1 MISLASSL
9 HILLSA
15 RSKEIA
21 MKALMILLVLGAF
34 VAMQMGCEAKV
45 DDDGAKVKV
54 DTDK

>member
-1 MISLASSL
+1 
-9 HILLSA
+9 
-15 RSKEIA
+15 

-34 VAMQMGCEAKV
+34 VAVQLGCEAKV

>member
-1 MISLASSL
+1 VISLALSL
-9 HILLSA
+9 HISLRLVQ
-15 RSKEIA
+15 RRFA

-34 VAMQMGCEAKV
+34 VAVQMGCEAKV

>member
-9 HILLSA
+9 LVLFA
-15 RSKEIA
+15 TRSKEIA

-34 VAMQMGCEAKV
+34 VAVQLGCEAKV

>member
-1 MISLASSL
+1 MIAYLLATL
-9 HILLSA
+9 A
-15 RSKEIA
+15 NKENA

-34 VAMQMGCEAKV
+34 VAVQMGCEAKV